1 QITTV
6 MQGSAPFNV
15 TPGTP
20 AGGVYSG
27 TGIIGTSFHPTLS
40 GPGSFTIT
48 YTITDANGCTFSDSS
63 VIQVVDPNGIQELNG
78 TWALYP
84 SPTEGTLYVRGL
96 NQPKLVEI
104 FDVSGRKLT
113 EVLDYKDGDQIN
125 VMSLSTGIYQVSI
138 EGKIQRFIK
147 L

>member
-1 QITTV
+1 

-48 YTITDANGCTFSDSS
+48 YTITDVNGCTFSDSS
-63 VIQVVDPNGIQELNG
+63 VIEVVDPNSIEEMDAS
-78 TWALYP
+78 WSIYP
-84 SPTEGTLYVRGL
+84 NPTEGTLLIRGIQ
-96 NQPKLVEI
+96 QPQKLEI
-104 FDVSGRKLT
+104 FDVSGRKLM
-113 EVLDYKDGDQIN
+113 EVDSYNDGDPIN
-125 VMSLSTGIYQVSI
+125 VTSLSTGIYQVSI
-138 EGKIQRFIK
+138 EGKMQRFIK
-147 L
+147 H

>member
-1 QITTV
+1 
-6 MQGSAPFNV
+6 
-15 TPGTP
+15 
-20 AGGVYSG
+20 
-27 TGIIGTSFHPTLS
+27 
-40 GPGSFTIT
+40 
-48 YTITDANGCTFSDSS
+48 
-63 VIQVVDPNGIQELNG
+63 GIQELNG

-104 FDVSGRKLT
+104 FDLSGRKLT
-113 EVLDYKDGDQIN
+113 LVLDYKDGDQIN